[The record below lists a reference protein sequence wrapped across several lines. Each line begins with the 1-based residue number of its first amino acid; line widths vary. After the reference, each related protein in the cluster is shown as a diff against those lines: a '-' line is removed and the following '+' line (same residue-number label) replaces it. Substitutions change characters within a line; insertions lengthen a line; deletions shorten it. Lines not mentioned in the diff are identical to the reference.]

1 MITKLDKAASK
12 YANAYLNVYF
22 ADVTEESCANFLT
35 MIDFMRL
42 NKKFYAY
49 LSIPHLP
56 FEEKQKFI
64 DKLVDVFKLTKNQ
77 HKLIMLLLINRK
89 FEILELVV
97 QRIVDLF
104 HRHKGIIKLQVSTSH
119 EIDEK
124 QKKLILYF
132 IKNKLQ
138 MNAIIDFSVAAKL
151 ICGIKIKGKTF
162 VWEKS
167 VIKYLNDI
175 KKKDILQVEL

>member
-1 MITKLDKAASK
+1 MITKLDKVASK
-12 YANAYLNVYF
+12 YAKAYLNVYL
-22 ADVTEESCANFLT
+22 AEMTEEACANFLT
-35 MIDFMRL
+35 MTNFLRL

-64 DKLVDVFKLTKNQ
+64 DKLVEVFKLTKNH

-97 QRIVDLF
+97 QKIVNLF
-104 HRHKGIIKLQVSTSH
+104 HMHKGIIKLQVYTSH
-119 EIDEK
+119 EINEK
-124 QKKLILYF
+124 QKQLIFNF
-132 IKNKLQ
+132 IKNTLQ

-151 ICGIKIKGKTF
+151 ICGIKIKGATF

-167 VIKYLNDI
+167 VTKYLNDI